1 MARAAT
7 LCVENDRRGKRPLQR
22 IRGASP
28 SRWCLP
34 MLWALA
40 RGHAMG
46 RAEPA
51 QTVRASPDGQRIAKK
66 RGFREIPFTVAAM
79 FRYNQK

>member
-7 LCVENDRRGKRPLQR
+7 LCVENDRRGKRPLQQ
-22 IRGASP
+22 IRSASS

-40 RGHAMG
+40 RGHALGM
-46 RAEPA
+46 AEPA
-51 QTVRASPDGQRIAKK
+51 QTVRASPDGQGIAKK

-79 FRYNQK
+79 FRYSPK